1 MTVRVDPS
9 NVDQLTAWDGVNGDF
24 WTVRADRF
32 DRGVASYQPKL
43 LAAAAVEP
51 ADNVI
56 DIGCGSGTTT
66 RAVARA
72 ASRGTALGVDLSS
85 RMLRLARERAEA
97 EQVTNVTFEQGDAQ
111 IHAFPDS
118 HFDVAVSRNGAMFF
132 GDPTAAFKNIA
143 RAVKPGGR
151 LVLLAWRPL
160 ADNEWLSTFRTI
172 LAAGRTLPAPPP
184 TAPSP
189 FSLSDPGRVRS
200 LLTTAGFA
208 EVNLT
213 GLNEPHYF
221 GEDADDA
228 YDFVQEHFGGM
239 VNDLDPETKAAVL
252 AALRANLAEHQTPE
266 GVLYESAAWLIEARL
281 AE

>member
-9 NVDQLTAWDGVNGDF
+9 NADQLTAWDGANGDF

-32 DRGVASYQPKL
+32 DQGVARFQPKF
-43 LAAAAVEP
+43 LAAAAIEP
-51 ADNVI
+51 ADNVL

-66 RAVARA
+66 RAAARA
-72 ASRGTALGVDLSS
+72 ASRGTVLGVDLSS
-85 RMLRLARERAEA
+85 RMLRLARERAAA
-97 EQVTNVTFEQGDAQ
+97 EQLTNVTFEQGDAQ

-118 HFDVAVSRNGAMFF
+118 HFDVAVSRNGTMFF
-132 GDPTAAFKNIA
+132 GDPVAAFKNIA
-143 RAVKPGGR
+143 RAIKPGGR
-151 LVLLAWRPL
+151 LVLLAWQAL
-160 ADNEWLSTFRTI
+160 ADNDWISTFRTI
-172 LAAGRTLPAPPP
+172 LAAGRTLPVPPP

-189 FSLSDPGRVRS
+189 FSLSEPDRVRS

-208 EVNLT
+208 DVTLT

-228 YDFVQEHFGGM
+228 YDFVQDHFGGLA
-239 VNDLDPETKAAVL
+239 NDLDPETRTAVL

-266 GVLYESAAWLIEARL
+266 GVLYDSAAWLIEARL
-281 AE
+281 AG